1 MQVAIEQ
8 AKQQAPM
15 PQIDPDSIAEL
26 QAIVAATPWE
36 DIRDILRSDTRR
48 LMMVDVET
56 DDTAFEDE
64 ETKKGAA
71 IEFMGAFGKVM
82 QELIPAVQMNPA
94 LIPMAKELALF
105 VAGSYKV
112 GQAFE
117 DVIGDTF
124 DKLAKMPPQPAP
136 DKGKGAAGNPQAD
149 AMKAKAIEMQTQ
161 AKIQADQAT
170 AQSKTQADAIKSQ
183 SVQAETQARLQN
195 DAMDKQQARE
205 QHAMTMAERH
215 QNMVQDQEI
224 HQATMAQ
231 KTQQA
236 EVETQKGVLQ
246 LKEMQAKLAAAG
258 LPAQPLGA
266 GVAQGNQ

>member
-1 MQVAIEQ
+1 MQSAIEQ

-124 DKLAKMPPQPAP
+124 DKLSKMPPPP
-136 DKGKGAAGNPQAD
+136 PPPGKGAQGNPQAD

-236 EVETQKGVLQ
+236 EVETQKGALQ

-258 LPAQPLGA
+258 LPAQPLGE
-266 GVAQGNQ
+266 GVVQQ